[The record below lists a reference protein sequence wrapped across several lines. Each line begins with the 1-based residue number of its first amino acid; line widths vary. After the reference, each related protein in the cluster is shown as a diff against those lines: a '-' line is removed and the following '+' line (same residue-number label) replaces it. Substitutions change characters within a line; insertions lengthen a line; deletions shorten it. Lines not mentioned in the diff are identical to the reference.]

1 MNNNHRK
8 KMLVTQIQGY
18 LKTTELHITQE
29 KNYFNPMTQF

>member
-8 KMLVTQIQGY
+8 KMLVTQI
-18 LKTTELHITQE
+18 KAHSKAAELHVTQE